1 MGRERGRLATP
12 GGSGMMALGTLGT
25 EGGKH
30 GGRHGGCYFAM
41 FLVGYAQVPPSSVPS
56 VHNLFAR
63 PRGSAV
69 AGRLRWFLYSSSL
82 EELEGRRIEVAN
94 PSNAEVFAPSD
105 RSSDHVPLGF
115 GDGGS
120 PAAPPGH
127 RGAERQPTA
136 PSCLLKKRAETA
148 AAGPRRG
155 PANWQLAGLRPQTPS
170 AASHFGGCAP
180 IKTVKSTGNLSGK
193 RYGTNDEQ

>member
-1 MGRERGRLATP
+1 MGRKRRRLATP
-12 GGSGMMALGTLGT
+12 GGPRMMALGALST

-30 GGRHGGCYFAM
+30 GGRHGGCCLPM

-69 AGRLRWFLYSSSL
+69 TGRLRRFLLSSSL
-82 EELEGRRIEVAN
+82 EELEGRRIEEAN
-94 PSNAEVFAPSD
+94 PSSTEVFAPSD
-105 RSSDHVPLGF
+105 RSSNHLPLGI

-127 RGAERQPTA
+127 REAERPPTLH
-136 PSCLLKKRAETA
+136 SCLLKKGQEG
-148 AAGPRRG
+148 GPNGRKTG
-155 PANWQLAGLRPQTPS
+155 PANCQLAGLPPLAS
-170 AASHFGGCAP
+170 AIP
-180 IKTVKSTGNLSGK
+180 TVSLP
-193 RYGTNDEQ
+193 RLQLRR